1 MASTATGVS
10 PTERGGN
17 TFAGSFTADPAS
29 VASLGIELITVT
41 IPGLRSGDC
50 VNVVPRTALLT
61 GLIIAWVRVS
71 ADNTLIVALV
81 NATGG
86 ALDQGSTVFD
96 YGVIRGST
104 QALR

>member
-1 MASTATGVS
+1 MASNATAVTPS
-10 PTERGGN
+10 ERGGN
-17 TFAGSFTADPAS
+17 IFAGSFTVDPAS

-41 IPGLRSGDC
+41 IAGLRAGDC

-61 GLIIAWVRVS
+61 GLVIAWVRVS

-81 NATGG
+81 NVTAG